1 MVVFGNLREMSGKLQ
16 ARFGNVRLDF
26 GPILENVGKS
36 SENGRKSSENRP
48 KRRYVLWTFYIINRK
63 LHGCLEILS
72 SRVEKYFTRFLR
84 SLVKHFST
92 LEDKFCISAR
102 PCNILYVFQAKIN
115 SLILFRFSDFNFFL
129 FLCTIYKNYNIN
141 SITKIISIKKEIRNI
156 TIHNQ
161 NKMCSVTKVA

>member
-1 MVVFGNLREMSGKLQ
+1 MSGNLQ
-16 ARFGNVRLDF
+16 ARFGNVRLAF
-26 GPILENVGKS
+26 GPILENIGKS

-63 LHGCLEILS
+63 LRGCLETGNLS

-84 SLVKHFST
+84 SLVKYFST

-115 SLILFRFSDFNFFL
+115 SLILFRFSDFNFFYSCAL
-129 FLCTIYKNYNIN
+129 F
-141 SITKIISIKKEIRNI
+141 TKILTLTVLQKLYQFKKR
-156 TIHNQ
+156 
-161 NKMCSVTKVA
+161 